1 MAKAAV
7 LRARNHPITLAMG
20 ALPPFEVRFINLI
33 NFEFM
38 IYVKSKDGKIL
49 MPSERNGRIGY
60 LLRHGKAHVVSRVP
74 FTVQLDYEST
84 TYTQEVSLGIDAGSK
99 HIGVS
104 ASSEKRELLA
114 AQVELRSDV
123 TKLLSS
129 RRELRRTRRNRKTRY
144 RKSRFDNRKRKDG
157 WLAPSVAQ
165 KVESHLKVIRLAHG
179 LLPITK
185 VTIEVAQFDAQK
197 IKNPDIKG
205 EEYQQGEQMG
215 FWNVREYVLARDGHR
230 CVHCNGKS
238 KDPIL
243 NVHHLESR
251 KVGGNSPSNLVT
263 LCETCHKAY
272 HRGEFDLKIKRGSSL
287 RDAAVMN
294 IMRWAIYER
303 AKAEFQNTYL
313 TYGYITKHTRIGSGI
328 AKTHAADAFC
338 IAKNVHARR
347 LKSYFLCRCIPR
359 HTRALHVA
367 NPKKGGVRRSCIASH
382 KIGKSRF
389 QRYDMVQWEGKEC
402 FIFGSTNGRPI
413 LRDMK
418 GKQIAEQPSV
428 NIKTIT
434 FLKRLRM
441 NLLMVVV

>member
-1 MAKAAV
+1 
-7 LRARNHPITLAMG
+7 
-20 ALPPFEVRFINLI
+20 
-33 NFEFM
+33 M
-38 IYVKSKDGKIL
+38 IYVMSKEGKAL
-49 MPSERNGRIGY
+49 MPSERGGRIGY

-74 FTVQLDYEST
+74 FVVQLDYEST

-104 ASSEKRELLA
+104 ASSEKKELLA

-123 TKLLSS
+123 VNLLST

-144 RKSRFDNRKRKDG
+144 RKVRFDNRKKKDG
-157 WLAPSVAQ
+157 WLAPSIEQ
-165 KVESHLKVIRLAHG
+165 KVDSHLKVIRLVHK

-185 VTIEVAQFDAQK
+185 TTIEVAQFDAQK

-230 CVHCNGKS
+230 CIHCKGKS
-238 KDPIL
+238 RDPIL

-251 KVGGNSPSNLVT
+251 KTGGNSPSNLVT

-272 HRGEFDLKIKRGSSL
+272 HRGEFELKIKRGNSL

-294 IMRWAIYER
+294 IMRWVVYER
-303 AKAEFQNTYL
+303 AKEEFENVHL
-313 TYGYITKHTRIGSGI
+313 TYGYATKHTRIENGI

-338 IAKNVHARR
+338 IAKNVNAMR
-347 LKSYFLCRCIPR
+347 LSSFFMCRCVPR
-359 HTRALHVA
+359 HTRSLHVA
-367 NPKKGGVRRSCIASH
+367 TTKKGGIRRSCIASH

-389 QRYDMVQWEGKEC
+389 QRFDMVRWKSKEC
-402 FIFGSTNGRPI
+402 FIFGSTNGKPV
-413 LRDMK
+413 LRDIK
-418 GKQIAEQPSV
+418 GIKMHENASV
-428 NIKTIT
+428 NIKTIK
-434 FLKRLRM
+434 FLRRLR
-441 NLLMVVV
+441 NNILMEEKTSES

>member
-1 MAKAAV
+1 
-7 LRARNHPITLAMG
+7 
-20 ALPPFEVRFINLI
+20 
-33 NFEFM
+33 M
-38 IYVKSKDGKIL
+38 IYVRSKEGKAL
-49 MPSERNGRIGY
+49 MPSERGGRIGY

-74 FTVQLDYEST
+74 FVVQLDYEST
-84 TYTQEVSLGIDAGSK
+84 TYTQDVSLGIDAGSK

-104 ASSEKRELLA
+104 ASFEKRELLA

-165 KVESHLKVIRLAHG
+165 KVESHLKVIRLAHK

-185 VTIEVAQFDAQK
+185 TTIEVAQFDAQK

-205 EEYQQGEQMG
+205 DEYQQGEQMG

-230 CVHCNGKS
+230 CVHCKGKS

-251 KVGGNSPSNLVT
+251 KTGGNSPSNLVT

-272 HRGEFDLKIKRGSSL
+272 HRGEFELKIKRGSSL

-294 IMRWAIYER
+294 IMRWAVYER
-303 AKAEFQNTYL
+303 AKEEFENVNL
-313 TYGYITKHTRIGSGI
+313 TYGYITKHTRIENGI

-347 LKSYFLCRCIPR
+347 SKSFFMCRCVPR

-367 NPKKGGVRRSCIASH
+367 NPKKSGIRRSCIASH

-389 QRYDMVQWEGKEC
+389 QRFDMVRWKGKEC
-402 FIFGSTNGRPI
+402 FIFGSTHGNVV
-413 LRDMK
+413 LRKIDGVK
-418 GKQIAEQPSV
+418 VHETQAVSA
-428 NIKTIT
+428 KTIK
-434 FLKRLRM
+434 FLKRIR
-441 NLLMVVV
+441 NNILMEERASES

>member
-1 MAKAAV
+1 
-7 LRARNHPITLAMG
+7 
-20 ALPPFEVRFINLI
+20 
-33 NFEFM
+33 M
-38 IYVKSKDGKIL
+38 IYVRSKDGKAL
-49 MPSERNGRIGY
+49 MPSERGGRIGY

-74 FTVQLDYEST
+74 FVVQLDYEST

-104 ASSEKRELLA
+104 ASSEKKELLA
-114 AQVELRSDV
+114 AQVELRNDV
-123 TKLLSS
+123 VNLLST

-157 WLAPSVAQ
+157 WLAPSIEQ
-165 KVESHLKVIRLAHG
+165 KVDSHLKVIRLVHK

-185 VTIEVAQFDAQK
+185 TTIEVAQFDAQK

-205 EEYQQGEQMG
+205 DEYQQGEQMG

-230 CVHCNGKS
+230 CVHCKGKS

-251 KVGGNSPSNLVT
+251 KTGGNSPSNLVT

-272 HRGEFDLKIKRGSSL
+272 HRGEFDLKIKRGTAL

-294 IMRWAIYER
+294 IMRWAVYER
-303 AKAEFQNTYL
+303 AKEEFENVHL
-313 TYGYITKHTRIGSGI
+313 TYGYITKHTRIENGI

-338 IAKNVHARR
+338 IAKNVNAMR
-347 LKSYFLCRCIPR
+347 LSSFFMFRCVPR
-359 HTRALHVA
+359 HTRALHVV
-367 NPKKGGVRRSCIASH
+367 NPKNGGIRRSCIASH

-389 QRYDMVQWEGKEC
+389 QRFDMVRWMGKEC
-402 FIFGSTNGRPI
+402 FIFGSTNGKPV
-413 LRDMK
+413 LRDIK
-418 GKQIAEQPSV
+418 GIKMHENASV
-428 NIKTIT
+428 NIKTIK
-434 FLKRLRM
+434 FLRRLR
-441 NLLMVVV
+441 NNILMEEKTSES

>member
-1 MAKAAV
+1 M
-7 LRARNHPITLAMG
+7 
-20 ALPPFEVRFINLI
+20 
-33 NFEFM
+33 
-38 IYVKSKDGKIL
+38 
-49 MPSERNGRIGY
+49 
-60 LLRHGKAHVVSRVP
+60 
-74 FTVQLDYEST
+74 
-84 TYTQEVSLGIDAGSK
+84 
-99 HIGVS
+99 
-104 ASSEKRELLA
+104 
-114 AQVELRSDV
+114 RSDV

-165 KVESHLKVIRLAHG
+165 KVESHLKVIRLAHK

-185 VTIEVAQFDAQK
+185 TTIEVAQFDAQK

-205 EEYQQGEQMG
+205 DEYQQGEQMG

-230 CVHCNGKS
+230 CVHCKGKS

-251 KVGGNSPSNLVT
+251 KTGGNSPSNLVT

-272 HRGEFDLKIKRGSSL
+272 HRGEFELKIKRGSSL

-294 IMRWAIYER
+294 IMRWAVYER
-303 AKAEFQNTYL
+303 AKEEFENVNL
-313 TYGYITKHTRIGSGI
+313 TYGYITKHTRIENGI

-347 LKSYFLCRCIPR
+347 SKSFFMCRCVPR

-367 NPKKGGVRRSCIASH
+367 NPKKSGIRRSCIASH

-389 QRYDMVQWEGKEC
+389 QRFDMVRWKGKEC
-402 FIFGSTNGRPI
+402 FIFGSTHGNVV
-413 LRDMK
+413 LRKIDGVK
-418 GKQIAEQPSV
+418 VHETQAVSA
-428 NIKTIT
+428 KTIK
-434 FLKRLRM
+434 FLKRIR
-441 NLLMVVV
+441 NNILMEERASES